1 MLYDI
6 TNKKELVLL
15 RKAEVAL
22 RERNEVLHRLNEIKS
37 EFVSMVSHELKTPL
51 TITKAGIQAVLSEAL
66 GSVTERQ
73 KKILYMG
80 VNAVNRLVR
89 LIQDLLDIAKIEA

>member
-1 MLYDI
+1 M
-6 TNKKELVLL
+6 VL
-15 RKAEVAL
+15 
-22 RERNEVLHRLNEIKS
+22 
-37 EFVSMVSHELKTPL
+37 HELKTPL
-51 TITKAGIQAVLSEAL
+51 TITKAGIQAVLGEAL